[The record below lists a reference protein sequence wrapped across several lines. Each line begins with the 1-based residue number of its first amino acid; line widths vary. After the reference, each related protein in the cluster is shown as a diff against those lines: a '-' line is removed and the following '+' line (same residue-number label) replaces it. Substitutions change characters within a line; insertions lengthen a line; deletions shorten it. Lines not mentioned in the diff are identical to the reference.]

1 MSKTAEEL
9 VQEISSDI
17 KNFKETTQKSVGD
30 HSADLEEIKSKLA
43 GLDGLATTKSLEDA
57 KADMQKQFNELATK
71 FNNGG
76 MNQAEKKSFRQ
87 AVSDSIKE
95 HESVIKGLTSG
106 SVKGTHV
113 VELKDMSMDQNFP
126 GFGNPNYLTT
136 DVRQTSPIDILRD
149 PFQARQII
157 SVGTTSG
164 DTLYYPKV
172 SDTKIGTGPA
182 PWDYSSGAK
191 PEFAPT
197 FEPYTAPVEWI
208 AGIMRVPVQMLQDIA
223 WLTSFLQRYA
233 YLELMD
239 AETNQ
244 VFNGNGTSPQ
254 LLGIMNVASTYAG
267 TFTLGFEQI
276 IDASLAGLGQ
286 YNMSATHV
294 VLNPA
299 DVVPI
304 ILNKADTSGLYNLP
318 TGVVGVVNGR
328 LTING
333 ITVVTTNKMPKGQ
346 WLVGDFNQV
355 QIVQRLAPQLRF
367 FEQDV
372 DNVQKNMVT
381 IRIEERLALPIFRD
395 NAFIKGTFA

>member
-1 MSKTAEEL
+1 MSEVLEQVKGIETSIAEFKSKTGQTIEEQAGKL
-9 VQEISSDI
+9 
-17 KNFKETTQKSVGD
+17 
-30 HSADLEEIKSKLA
+30 SAIEKQLEEFK
-43 GLDGLATTKSLEDA
+43 GHATSAELKELGDS
-57 KADMQKQFNELATK
+57 MQKQFNELATK
-71 FNNGG
+71 YNNGG
-76 MNQAEKKSFRQ
+76 MGSAQKKSFRQ

-95 HESVIKGLTSG
+95 HESVIKSIANGG
-106 SVKGTHV
+106 VKGAHV
-113 VELKDMSMDQNFP
+113 VELKDMSMDTNFP

-157 SVGTTSG
+157 NVGTTNG

-172 SDTKIGTGPA
+172 SDTKIGTGPS

-197 FEPYTAPVEWI
+197 FEPYTSPVEWI

-244 VFNGNGTSPQ
+244 VFNGSGVSPQ

-267 TFTLGFEQI
+267 SLTLGFEQI

-333 ITVVTTNKMPKGQ
+333 ITVVTTNKMPQGE